1 MDTPA
6 KKVHEDYGHT
16 HLKMMHR
23 QDAFSR
29 NKITKVSEKTHGQSQ
44 LKNSRLIIILAVSSF
59 Q

>member
-29 NKITKVSEKTHGQSQ
+29 NKITKVSEKKHMDKAS
-44 LKNSRLIIILAVSSF
+44 SRI
-59 Q
+59 QD